1 MVQDIRPSTSYNPL
15 FMQWLGVRMP
25 CCMFL
30 CIDSSSILSGFP
42 LVAFCHHQ
50 RLKMG
55 FWPRLLLCG
64 VFAVCL
70 SGVAH
75 AEDDEAVEAK
85 EEATPAVETD
95 KIIDGFSAADREKM
109 TDGSEKH
116 EFQAE
121 VSRLMDIIINS
132 LYTDK
137 QVFLRELISNAA
149 DALEKA
155 RFHSVQDESFLGDT
169 KDLEVK
175 LEHDADAKTI
185 SIIDTGVGMTKA
197 DLINNL
203 GTVAKS
209 GTTNFLEAM
218 AEGADANLI
227 GQFGVGF
234 YSAFLVAD
242 KVSVTSKCNDDPVQH
257 VWESSAD
264 ASFVV
269 VDDPRGNTLGRG
281 SRVTLHLKEDAHDYL
296 SEDKLKE
303 MAKKYSQFIQF
314 PIYVKVKKEVDADT
328 EEDDDDKDDDEEE
341 KKDDVETKDDDEKE
355 EEEEE
360 KKPKKKTV
368 FEWEQVNTQKAIWLR
383 AKEDVTEE
391 EYNEF
396 YKGISK
402 DYLDPLAYTHFNA
415 EGEIE
420 FKSILYLPKK
430 APFDMM
436 DNYWGK
442 KSEVKLYVRRVLVAE
457 KFEDL
462 LPRYL
467 NFVRGIVDSDDLPLN
482 VSREQLQ
489 QNKIMKV
496 ISKKLV
502 RKVLELMKKLAK
514 EEDAGDDEDEEKDD
528 EEKEEKEEKK
538 EDSEEKKDKKDEES
552 TWAKF
557 YKEFNKNLKMGC
569 YEDDSNR
576 SKISKLLR
584 FSTTKSED
592 KDISLDKYLDR
603 MQESQESIY
612 YMSGDNMEVMKKA
625 PALQVFKKKDIEVLM
640 LSDHLDEPCIQ
651 KLADYEG
658 KKFVSIQK
666 ADVKLDETEEE
677 KKKFSK
683 LKDMY
688 KPLTDWWKE
697 KLTDYTEKGAM
708 KDAGVKIEK
717 VELSKRLTESPVV
730 VVTSQFGYS
739 AQQEKIMKAQA
750 FQNKDQMGMMA
761 GRKTLEV
768 NANHPVIVDL
778 LSKVKGD
785 KEDATALDTAQVL
798 FQTALIESG
807 YEIADPSALVNRV
820 YRLMSKEL
828 GVDPDAPIKE
838 IEVPEEEEEA
848 DEDDKDDSDSE
859 KEDEESKPEEGE
871 KAEL

>member
-1 MVQDIRPSTSYNPL
+1 MAY
-15 FMQWLGVRMP
+15 W
-25 CCMFL
+25 
-30 CIDSSSILSGFP
+30 
-42 LVAFCHHQ
+42 H
-50 RLKMG
+50 
-55 FWPRLLLCG
+55 RLLLLG
-64 VFAVCL
+64 LLAVQL
-70 SGVAH
+70 IGTVV
-75 AEDDEAVEAK
+75 AEDDEEAEGGADDAASEKK
-85 EEATPAVETD
+85 EEAAAGD
-95 KIIDGFSAADREKM
+95 KVVDGFSEDDRAKM
-109 TDGSEKH
+109 TDGAEKH

-121 VSRLMDIIINS
+121 VNRLMDIIINS

-175 LEHDADAKTI
+175 IEHDPDAKTI
-185 SIIDTGVGMTKA
+185 SIIDTGIGMTKA

-242 KVSVTSKCNDDPVQH
+242 KVSVTSKCNEDPVQH

-264 ASFVV
+264 ASFTV

-303 MAKKYSQFIQF
+303 TAKKYSQFIQF

-328 EEDDDDKDDDEEE
+328 EEDDDDDKDDEDEE

-368 FEWEQVNTQKAIWLR
+368 YEWEQVNTQKAIWLR

-420 FKSILYLPKK
+420 FKSILFLPKK

-436 DNYWGK
+436 DNYWTK

-467 NFVRGIVDSDDLPLN
+467 NFVRGVVDSDDLPLN

-514 EEDAGDDEDEEKDD
+514 EEDSGDDEDEEKDD
-528 EEKEEKEEKK
+528 EEEKEEKEEKK
-538 EDSEEKKDKKDEES
+538 DEEEKKDKKDEES

-584 FSTTKSED
+584 FSSTKSEE

-697 KLTDYTEKGAM
+697 SLTDLTEKGAM

-717 VELSKRLTESPVV
+717 VELSKRLTDSPVV

-750 FQNKDQMGMMA
+750 FQNKDQIGMMS

-768 NANHPVIVDL
+768 NANHPVVVDL
-778 LSKVKGD
+778 LAKIKAD
-785 KEDATALDTAQVL
+785 KSDAAALDTAQVL

-807 YEIADPSALVNRV
+807 YEIADPSALVSRV

-838 IEVPEEEEEA
+838 VEVPEEEEEA
-848 DEDDKDDSDSE
+848 EEEDKDDSDSDDDAE
-859 KEDEESKPEEGE
+859 KEEEEKSDDTEKEE
-871 KAEL
+871 L

>member
-1 MVQDIRPSTSYNPL
+1 
-15 FMQWLGVRMP
+15 
-25 CCMFL
+25 MF
-30 CIDSSSILSGFP
+30 
-42 LVAFCHHQ
+42 V
-50 RLKMG
+50 
-55 FWPRLLLCG
+55 LLLS
-64 VFAVCL
+64 
-70 SGVAH
+70 SGAL
-75 AEDDEAVEAK
+75 AEDDEEK
-85 EEATPAVETD
+85 EEAASEPAAEESSGED
-95 KIIDGFSAADREKM
+95 KVVDGFSDTDRAKM
-109 TDGSEKH
+109 GESSEKH

-121 VSRLMDIIINS
+121 VNRLMDIIINS

-155 RFHSVQDESFLGDT
+155 RFHAVQDEEFWGDT

-175 LEHDADAKTI
+175 IEHDPEAKTI
-185 SIIDTGVGMTKA
+185 SIIDTGIGMSKA

-264 ASFVV
+264 ASFTV
-269 VDDPRGNTLGRG
+269 VDDPRGATLGRG
-281 SRVTLHLKEDAHDYL
+281 TRVTLHLKEDAHEYL
-296 SEDKLKE
+296 AEDKLKDS
-303 MAKKYSQFIQF
+303 AKKYSQFIQF
-314 PIYVKVKKEVDADT
+314 PIYVKVKKEVDVDAD
-328 EEDDDDKDDDEEE
+328 EEDDDDEDKEDEE
-341 KKDDVETKDDDEKE
+341 KKDDVETKDDEEKE
-355 EEEEE
+355 DD

-420 FKSILYLPKK
+420 FKSILFLPKK
-430 APFDMM
+430 APFDQM
-436 DNYWGK
+436 DNYWTK

-457 KFEDL
+457 KFEEL

-467 NFVRGIVDSDDLPLN
+467 NFVRGVVDSDDLPLN

-514 EEDAGDDEDEEKDD
+514 EDDSGDDDDEEKDD
-528 EEKEEKEEKK
+528 EE
-538 EDSEEKKDKKDEES
+538 EKKDKKDDES

-584 FSTTKSED
+584 FTSTKSED

-612 YMSGDNMEVMKKA
+612 YMSGDSLEVMRKA
-625 PALQVFKKKDIEVLM
+625 PSLQVFKKKDIEVLM
-640 LSDHLDEPCIQ
+640 LSDHLDR
-651 KLADYEG
+651 A
-658 KKFVSIQK
+658 
-666 ADVKLDETEEE
+666 
-677 KKKFSK
+677 
-683 LKDMY
+683 
-688 KPLTDWWKE
+688 
-697 KLTDYTEKGAM
+697 
-708 KDAGVKIEK
+708 
-717 VELSKRLTESPVV
+717 
-730 VVTSQFGYS
+730 
-739 AQQEKIMKAQA
+739 
-750 FQNKDQMGMMA
+750 
-761 GRKTLEV
+761 
-768 NANHPVIVDL
+768 
-778 LSKVKGD
+778 
-785 KEDATALDTAQVL
+785 
-798 FQTALIESG
+798 
-807 YEIADPSALVNRV
+807 
-820 YRLMSKEL
+820 
-828 GVDPDAPIKE
+828 
-838 IEVPEEEEEA
+838 
-848 DEDDKDDSDSE
+848 
-859 KEDEESKPEEGE
+859 
-871 KAEL
+871 